1 MVRRSWKQWLAGGA
15 VFAAVVI
22 PAMFAPAQETKDAP
36 PAAPADKKAD
46 PLTPPEGNDPKA
58 LSLYLKTAV
67 QRRPRQQ
74 TQAAL
79 AQYLE
84 GIRKAGEEVLKREF
98 DDEELQSQAASL
110 QIQALTL
117 MGQIGQDD
125 AEVRLEKL
133 LASLEKDPRPGVA
146 KVVTV
151 SRFQARLGEFEEAE
165 PAEQKKLVTE
175 LADKLSEPDLVGD
188 YLGMAQE
195 LTQMLEYS
203 DKTDQ
208 AKEILT
214 LLATRLEARKD
225 TDPQIAEGCKQM
237 ASSFRGTAR
246 RLDLVGRPIE
256 ISGTTLDGHPFNI
269 ADWKGKVVLVDF
281 WATWCGPCIQE
292 MPNVIAHYKAYH
304 EKGFEVIGISLDESA
319 DDLKEFIKE
328 RELPWPNLFEKNADT
343 QGFNHP
349 LAKKYGISGIPS
361 CILVDQ
367 EGKVVSLTARGPK
380 LGALLTKLLGPA
392 EVKEAAS
399 E

>member
-1 MVRRSWKQWLAGGA
+1 MVRRTWKQWLAGGV
-15 VFAAVVI
+15 VFAAVVL
-22 PAMFAPAQETKDAP
+22 PAMFAPAQETKDTP

-58 LSLYLKTAV
+58 LSLYLKSAV

-84 GIRKAGEEVLKREF
+84 GIRKAGEEVLKRDF

-125 AEVRLEKL
+125 AEGRLETL
-133 LASLEKDPRPGVA
+133 MTALEKDARPGVA
-146 KVVTV
+146 KVVAL

-165 PAEQKKLVTE
+165 PAEQKTLVME
-175 LADKLSEPDLVGD
+175 LADKLSEPNLVGD

-195 LTQMLEYS
+195 LTQMLEYT

-225 TDPQIAEGCKQM
+225 TDPDIAEGCKQM
-237 ASSFRGTAR
+237 AASFRGTAR

-256 ISGTTLDGHPFNI
+256 ISGTTFDGHPFNI

-281 WATWCGPCIQE
+281 WATWCGPCVQE
-292 MPNVIAHYKAYH
+292 MPNVLAHYKAYH

-328 RELPWPNLFEKNADT
+328 REVPWPNLFEKNSET

-380 LGALLTKLLGPA
+380 LGALLAKLLGPV